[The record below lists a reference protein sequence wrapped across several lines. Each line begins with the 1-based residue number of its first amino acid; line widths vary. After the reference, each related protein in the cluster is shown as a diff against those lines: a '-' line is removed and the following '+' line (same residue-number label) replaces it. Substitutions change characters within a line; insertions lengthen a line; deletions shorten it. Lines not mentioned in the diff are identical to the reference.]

1 MHIPDGY
8 LSPITCIA
16 TYAVTLPLWVIA
28 FKKLKEQLDE
38 TTLPLI
44 ASLSALSFIIM
55 MFNIP
60 IPGGTSGHAVG
71 AALIAIL
78 FGPWVASLC
87 VSLVLLI
94 QALVFGDG
102 GMTTFAA
109 NSLAMGFV
117 ASFCAHYVF
126 SKMNTKAYAPFIS
139 GWVGIV
145 TSSVVVAVLLGIQ
158 PLIATASN
166 GEPLY
171 FPFGLGLALP
181 AVVGS
186 HMLFFG
192 IVEGIFTGLAYRYIV
207 KNRIYKGVKA

>member
-8 LSPITCIA
+8 LSPVTCIA
-16 TYAVTLPLWVIA
+16 TYAAVLPLWVIA
-28 FKKLKEQLDE
+28 FRKLKEELNE

-78 FGPWVASLC
+78 FGPWIASLC

-94 QALVFGDG
+94 QALIFGDG

-109 NSLAMGFV
+109 NALAMGFT
-117 ASFCAHYVF
+117 ASFCAHF
-126 SKMNTKAYAPFIS
+126 LFTKFQNKPYAPFLC

-145 TSSVVVAVLLGIQ
+145 ASSLVVALLLGIQ
-158 PLIATASN
+158 PLIAVSAN

-171 FPFGLGLALP
+171 FPFGLKLALP

-186 HMLFFG
+186 HILFFG
-192 IVEGIFTGLAYRYIV
+192 IVEGVFTALAYRYIV
-207 KNRIYKGVKA
+207 KNRIYKGANA

>member
-16 TYAVTLPLWVIA
+16 TYAAALPLWVIA
-28 FKKLKEQLDE
+28 FKKLKQDLNE

-71 AALIAIL
+71 ASLIAIL
-78 FGPWVASLC
+78 FGPWIASVC
-87 VSLVLLI
+87 VSLVLFI

-102 GMTTFAA
+102 GVTTFGA
-109 NSLAMGFV
+109 NALLMAF
-117 ASFCAHYVF
+117 ASSFSSYYIFQILKTKSFAPYV
-126 SKMNTKAYAPFIS
+126 S
-139 GWVGIV
+139 GWV
-145 TSSVVVAVLLGIQ
+145 SVVCSSLVLTLFLGIQ
-158 PLIATASN
+158 PLIATLD
-166 GEPLY
+166 GQPLY
-171 FPFGLGLALP
+171 FPFGFDVTFP

-186 HMLFFG
+186 HILFFG
-192 IVEGIFTGLAYRYIV
+192 VVEGIFTGIAYRYIV
-207 KNRIYKGVKA
+207 KNRIYKGVNA

>member
-8 LSPITCIA
+8 LSPMTCVA
-16 TYAVTLPLWVIA
+16 TYAVTLPLWVVA
-28 FKKLKEQLDE
+28 FKKLKAELNE

-60 IPGGTSGHAVG
+60 IPNGTSGHAVG

-94 QALVFGDG
+94 QALIFGDG

-109 NSLAMGFV
+109 NAFLMAFAASFTSYYTFV
-117 ASFCAHYVF
+117 ALQ
-126 SKMNTKAYAPFIS
+126 KKAYAPYVS
-139 GWVGIV
+139 GWVGMVASSIV
-145 TSSVVVAVLLGIQ
+145 LALLLGIQ
-158 PLIATASN
+158 PLIAVQD
-166 GEPLY
+166 GQPLY
-171 FPFGLGLALP
+171 FPFGFSLTFP

-192 IVEGIFTGLAYRYIV
+192 VVEAVFTGLAYRYIV
-207 KNRIYKGVKA
+207 KNRIFKEAQA

>member
-16 TYAVTLPLWVIA
+16 TYAAALPLWVIA
-28 FKKLKEQLDE
+28 FKKLKNQLDE

-60 IPGGTSGHAVG
+60 IPNGTSGHAVG
-71 AALIAIL
+71 ASLIAIL
-78 FGPWVASLC
+78 FGPWVGAIC

-94 QALVFGDG
+94 QALLFGDG

-109 NSLAMGFV
+109 NALTMAFG
-117 ASFCAHYVF
+117 ASFASYYVF
-126 SKMNTKAYAPFIS
+126 EGLKSKAFAPFLS
-139 GWVGIV
+139 GWIGLV
-145 TSSVVVAVLLGIQ
+145 TSSIILSLILGLQ
-158 PLIATASN
+158 PLIALSLE
-166 GEPLY
+166 GQPLY
-171 FPFGLGLALP
+171 FPFGFSITFP

-186 HMLFFG
+186 HLLFFG
-192 IVEGIFTGLAYRYIV
+192 VVEGIFTGLAYRYII
-207 KNRIYKGVKA
+207 KNRIFKGANI

>member
-16 TYAVTLPLWVIA
+16 TYAAALPLWVIA
-28 FKKLKEQLDE
+28 FKKLKQDLNE

-71 AALIAIL
+71 ASLIAIL
-78 FGPWVASLC
+78 FGPWIASLC
-87 VSLVLLI
+87 VSLVLFI

-102 GMTTFAA
+102 GVTTFGA
-109 NSLAMGFV
+109 NALLMAF
-117 ASFCAHYVF
+117 ASSFSSYYIFQILKRKSFAPYV
-126 SKMNTKAYAPFIS
+126 S
-139 GWVGIV
+139 GWV
-145 TSSVVVAVLLGIQ
+145 SVVCSSLVLTLFLGIQ
-158 PLIATASN
+158 PLIATLD
-166 GEPLY
+166 GQPLY
-171 FPFGLGLALP
+171 FPFGFDVTFP

-186 HMLFFG
+186 HILFFG
-192 IVEGIFTGLAYRYIV
+192 VVEGIFTGIAYRYIV
-207 KNRIYKGVKA
+207 KNRIYKGVNA

>member
-8 LSPITCIA
+8 LSPMTCVA
-16 TYAVTLPLWVIA
+16 TYAVTLPLWVVA
-28 FKKLKEQLDE
+28 FRKLKEELSE

-60 IPGGTSGHAVG
+60 IPNGTSGHAVG

-87 VSLVLLI
+87 ISLVLLI
-94 QALVFGDG
+94 QALIFGDG

-109 NSLAMGFV
+109 NALLMGFT
-117 ASFCAHYVF
+117 ASFSSY
-126 SKMNTKAYAPFIS
+126 YAFIVLQKRTYASYIS

-145 TSSVVVAVLLGIQ
+145 SSSIVLALLLGIQ
-158 PLIATASN
+158 PLIAVHD
-166 GEPLY
+166 GQPLY
-171 FPFGLGLALP
+171 FPFGFSLTFP

-192 IVEGIFTGLAYRYIV
+192 IVEAVFTGLAYRYIV
-207 KNRIYKGVKA
+207 KNRIFKEVQA

>member
-8 LSPITCIA
+8 LSPLTCIS
-16 TYAVTLPLWVIA
+16 TYAIALPLWLIA

-71 AALIAIL
+71 ASLIAIL
-78 FGPWVASLC
+78 FGPWVAALC

-94 QALVFGDG
+94 QALVFADG
-102 GMTTFAA
+102 GVTTFGA
-109 NSLAMGFV
+109 NALLMAFTSSFV
-117 ASFCAHYVF
+117 SYYLYTFL
-126 SKMNTKAYAPFIS
+126 KNKAFAPFIS
-139 GWVGIV
+139 GWAGIV
-145 TSSVVVAVLLGIQ
+145 SSSIVLALILGIQ
-158 PLIATASN
+158 PMIASVD
-166 GEPLY
+166 GQPLY
-171 FPFGLGLALP
+171 FPFDFALTFP

-186 HMLFFG
+186 HILFFG
-192 IVEGIFTGLAYRYIV
+192 LVEGIFTHLSYRYIV
-207 KNRIYKGVKA
+207 KNKIIKESVL

>member
-8 LSPITCIA
+8 LSPVTCIA
-16 TYAVTLPLWVIA
+16 TYAVTLPLWIIA
-28 FKKLKEQLDE
+28 FKKLKEKLDE

-109 NSLAMGFV
+109 NSLAMGFM
-117 ASFCAHYVF
+117 ASFSSYYLFQKISNKV
-126 SKMNTKAYAPFIS
+126 YAPFIC

-145 TSSVVVAVLLGIQ
+145 ASSFVVAILLGIQ
-158 PLIATASN
+158 PLIAIDVN
-166 GEPLY
+166 GQPLY
-171 FPFGLGLALP
+171 FPFGLALSLP

-207 KNRIYKGVKA
+207 KNHVYKGVEA

>member
-8 LSPITCIA
+8 LSPLTCIS
-16 TYAVTLPLWVIA
+16 TYAITLPLWLIA

-71 AALIAIL
+71 ASLIAIL
-78 FGPWVASLC
+78 FGPWVAALC

-94 QALVFGDG
+94 QALVFADG
-102 GMTTFAA
+102 GVTTFGA
-109 NSLAMGFV
+109 NALLMAFTSSFV
-117 ASFCAHYVF
+117 SYYLYTFL
-126 SKMNTKAYAPFIS
+126 KNKAFAPFLS
-139 GWVGIV
+139 GWAGIV
-145 TSSVVVAVLLGIQ
+145 SSSIVLAIILGVQ
-158 PLIATASN
+158 PMIASID
-166 GEPLY
+166 GQPLY
-171 FPFGLGLALP
+171 FPFDFTLTFP

-186 HMLFFG
+186 HILFFG
-192 IVEGIFTGLAYRYIV
+192 LVEGIFTHLAYRYIV
-207 KNRIYKGVKA
+207 KNKIIKESVL

>member
-8 LSPITCIA
+8 LSPLTCII
-16 TYAVTLPLWVIA
+16 TYAAALPLWVIA
-28 FKKLKEQLDE
+28 FRKLKEKLDE
-38 TTLPLI
+38 QTLPLI

-71 AALIAIL
+71 ASLIAIL

-94 QALVFGDG
+94 QALIFGDG
-102 GMTTFAA
+102 GITTFAA
-109 NSLAMGFV
+109 NALAMGFM
-117 ASFCAHYVF
+117 ASFSTYYIYRF
-126 SKMNTKAYAPFIS
+126 FERKAFAPFIS

-145 TSSVVVAVLLGIQ
+145 SASTMVAVILGIQ
-158 PLIATASN
+158 PLIASSE
-166 GEPLY
+166 GKPLY
-171 FPFGLGLALP
+171 FPFGLDLAIP
-181 AVVGS
+181 AVIGS

-192 IVEGIFTGLAYRYIV
+192 VVEGIFTLIAYRYIV
-207 KNRIYKGVKA
+207 SNKLLKGVSA

>member
-8 LSPITCIA
+8 LSPLTCIA
-16 TYAVTLPLWVIA
+16 TYAAALPLWVIA

-78 FGPWVASLC
+78 FGPWVAALC

-94 QALVFGDG
+94 QALIFGDG

-109 NSLAMGFV
+109 NALAMGFM
-117 ASFCAHYVF
+117 ASFCAHFIF
-126 SKMNTKAYAPFIS
+126 SKMQAKAYAPFIS

-145 TSSVVVAVLLGIQ
+145 ASSLVVAILLGIQ
-158 PLIATASN
+158 PLIATTAN

-171 FPFGLGLALP
+171 FPFGLALSLP

-207 KNRIYKGVKA
+207 KNRIYKGAKA

>member
-8 LSPITCIA
+8 LSPLTCIT
-16 TYAVTLPLWVIA
+16 TYAVALPLWVIA

-102 GMTTFAA
+102 GVTTFGA
-109 NSLAMGFV
+109 NALLMAFT
-117 ASFCAHYVF
+117 ASFVSYYVHSF
-126 SKMNTKAYAPFIS
+126 LHTKAFASYVS
-139 GWVGIV
+139 GWAGIV
-145 TSSVVVAVLLGIQ
+145 SSSLVLAIILGIQ
-158 PLIATASN
+158 PLIASVD
-166 GEPLY
+166 GQPLY
-171 FPFGLGLALP
+171 FPFDFSLTFP

-186 HMLFFG
+186 HVLFFG
-192 IVEGIFTGLAYRYIV
+192 VVEGIFTGLAYRYII
-207 KNRIYKGVKA
+207 KNKIYKKVAL

>member
-16 TYAVTLPLWVIA
+16 TYAAALPLWVIA
-28 FKKLKEQLDE
+28 FKKLKQQLDE

-71 AALIAIL
+71 ASLIAIL

-102 GMTTFAA
+102 GVTTFGA
-109 NSLAMGFV
+109 NALLMAF
-117 ASFCAHYVF
+117 ASSFSSYFIFKMFKTKTFAPYV
-126 SKMNTKAYAPFIS
+126 S
-139 GWVGIV
+139 GWIG
-145 TSSVVVAVLLGIQ
+145 VVCASLVLTLLLGIQ
-158 PLIATASN
+158 PLIATLD
-166 GEPLY
+166 GQPLY
-171 FPFGLGLALP
+171 FPFGFAITFP

-192 IVEGIFTGLAYRYIV
+192 IVEAIFTGIAYRYIV
-207 KNRIYKGVKA
+207 KNRIYKGATA

>member
-16 TYAVTLPLWVIA
+16 TYAAALPLWVIA
-28 FKKLKEQLDE
+28 FKKLKQDLNE

-71 AALIAIL
+71 ASLIAIL
-78 FGPWVASLC
+78 FGPWIASLC
-87 VSLVLLI
+87 VSLVLFI

-102 GMTTFAA
+102 GVTTFGA
-109 NSLAMGFV
+109 NALLMAF
-117 ASFCAHYVF
+117 ASSFSSYYIFQILKAKSFAPYV
-126 SKMNTKAYAPFIS
+126 S
-139 GWVGIV
+139 GWV
-145 TSSVVVAVLLGIQ
+145 SVVCSSLVLTLFLGIQ
-158 PLIATASN
+158 PLIATLDGQS
-166 GEPLY
+166 LY
-171 FPFGLGLALP
+171 FPFGFDVTFP

-186 HMLFFG
+186 HILFFG
-192 IVEGIFTGLAYRYIV
+192 VVEGIFTGIAYRYIV
-207 KNRIYKGVKA
+207 KNRIYKGVNA

>member
-16 TYAVTLPLWVIA
+16 TYAVTLPLWIIA

-78 FGPWVASLC
+78 FGPWIASLC

-109 NSLAMGFV
+109 NALAMGFM
-117 ASFCAHYVF
+117 ASFTAHYIY
-126 SKMNTKAYAPFIS
+126 TKIETKTYAPFLS

-145 TSSVVVAVLLGIQ
+145 ASSLVVAILLGIQ
-158 PLIATASN
+158 PLIATTLT

-171 FPFGLGLALP
+171 FPFGLSLSIP

-186 HMLFFG
+186 HILFFG

-207 KNRIYKGVKA
+207 KNQIYKRVHA